1 MRYKNAA
8 FLLFIILYLFCPA
21 GLFASPDLNLNVR
34 AAIMMNADTG
44 RILYAQDADRQI
56 PPASLTKIL
65 SLYLINEAVEQGRI
79 HWQDNVYVSKK
90 AGRTGGSRMFIQS
103 GTQVK
108 LEDLVKGMAVMSA
121 NDASVAAAEY
131 VGGTD
136 EEFVARMNR
145 KAHELGMRNSLFLN
159 PNGLPAKGQTTTA
172 RDILTLT
179 LNYIHRFPQ
188 VMPIHAMQYYS
199 YNNINQHNRNNLL
212 KIYPEV
218 DGLKTGFICESGYH
232 IIITAKRGNT
242 RLIAV
247 VMGAQTRGIRTREMK
262 KLLEAGFKMV
272 DDDVSNM
279 ASRAASFPAERR
291 NIKN

>member
-1 MRYKNAA
+1 MRYKHAV
-8 FLLFIILYLFCPA
+8 FLLFIVLCLFCPA
-21 GLFASPDLNLNVR
+21 GLFASSNLNLNVKS
-34 AAIMMNADTG
+34 AIMMNVDTG

-65 SLYLINEAVEQGRI
+65 SLYLINEAIEQGRV
-79 HWQDNVYVSKK
+79 HWQDTVHISKK
-90 AGRTGGSRMFIQS
+90 AGRTGGSRMFIRS
-103 GTQVK
+103 GTEVR

-131 VGGTD
+131 VAGSD
-136 EEFVARMNR
+136 AEFVARMNG
-145 KAHELGMRNSLFLN
+145 KAHELGMRNSFFLN

-179 LNYIHRFPQ
+179 LNYIHHFPQ

-232 IIITAKRGNT
+232 IIITAKRGKT

-247 VMGAQTRGIRTREMK
+247 VMGAQTRGIRTRETK
-262 KLLEAGFKMV
+262 KLLETGFKII
-272 DDDVSNM
+272 DGDVSNV
-279 ASRAASFPAERR
+279 ASRATSFPAERR